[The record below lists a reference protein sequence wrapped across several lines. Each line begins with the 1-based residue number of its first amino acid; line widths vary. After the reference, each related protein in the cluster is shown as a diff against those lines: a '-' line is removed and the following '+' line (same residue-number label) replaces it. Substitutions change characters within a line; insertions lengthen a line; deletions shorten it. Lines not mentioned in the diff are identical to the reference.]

1 MRNSVTWS
9 PVRTLNSLCRAT
21 KGDFVKESVC
31 LCWLAFWLCRHQ
43 RHRCR
48 CCCFCRCCLRC
59 YWSTFPAKFIT
70 RTRSSLLLRAVWLSA
85 GRAGGGPCVSSL
97 QPLWSLRT
105 PSSFASQRFIISN
118 LNSWPLLFLL
128 SLFPTSSL
136 SLFLFLFL
144 VSSLPR
150 VTLFLYLSSCLFI
163 SSFLSLS
170 IFLFHFF
177 FFVLYSLSFTLFPF
191 VTFSFFLLLNYFFLF
206 FSFYPSP
213 FPFSIFIS
221 LHQKLHSLSHH

>member
-9 PVRTLNSLCRAT
+9 PVRTLNSFCRAT
-21 KGDFVKESVC
+21 KGYFVKEAVC

-118 LNSWPLLFLL
+118 LNSWPLPSFFPFFLQPLFL
-128 SLFPTSSL
+128 S
-136 SLFLFLFL
+136 
-144 VSSLPR
+144 
-150 VTLFLYLSSCLFI
+150 LSSCLFV
-163 SSFLSLS
+163 SSSLSLS

-177 FFVLYSLSFTLFPF
+177 FFVLYSLSFSLFPF
-191 VTFSFFLLLNYFFLF
+191 VTFSFFLLLNFFFFF

>member
-21 KGDFVKESVC
+21 KGYFVKEAVC
-31 LCWLAFWLCRHQ
+31 LCWLAFWLRRHQ

-59 YWSTFPAKFIT
+59 HWSTFPAKFIT

-97 QPLWSLRT
+97 QPLWRLRT

-118 LNSWPLLFLL
+118 LNSWPLPSFFPFFLQPLFL
-128 SLFPTSSL
+128 SL
-136 SLFLFLFL
+136 SLL

-177 FFVLYSLSFTLFPF
+177 LLCSLLSLSFSLFPF

-206 FSFYPSP
+206 LSFYPSP
-213 FPFSIFIS
+213 FPFSIFIY